1 MRRGILGIGVCT
13 LDILTKVKTL
23 PSDESVEEADSAIF
37 MGGGPVPTA
46 LAAATHL
53 GSSTTMIDILGD
65 DWKSK
70 LIIEELMDHGIQ
82 CENITI
88 ESGAS
93 ASLASVLVRSS
104 DGVRAI
110 RFVKSSTKAI
120 NPQSLDDNTINN
132 HKILHC
138 NGRHLDACLKAAE
151 IVKSHKGETLL
162 SFDGGADRYREE
174 LLPLMKRI
182 DIAIVAQDF
191 ALRATNEINLTQS
204 TWIKLNQLFPK
215 AHIIGITDGKKGS
228 WIQHED
234 QEAFHQPAFLA
245 TNIEDTTGCGDVYH
259 GAFLHA
265 IESGISVDEAAKM
278 ASAAGSMNATALGGR
293 GFLPNKEQ
301 LQNFLAKAKEIK
313 PLKF

>member
-65 DWKSK
+65 DLKSK
-70 LIIEELMDHGIQ
+70 LIIEELINHGIQ

-88 ESGAS
+88 ESDAS

-104 DGVRAI
+104 DGARAI
-110 RFVKSSTKAI
+110 RFVRSSTNAI
-120 NPQSLDDNTINN
+120 NPQSLDDITINK
-132 HKILHC
+132 HKIIHC
-138 NGRHLDACLKAAE
+138 NGRHLDACLKAADIIE
-151 IVKSHKGETLL
+151 LNKGETLL
-162 SFDGGADRYREE
+162 SFDGGAGRYREE

-191 ALRATNEINLTQS
+191 ALKATNEINLTQS
-204 TWIKLNQLFPK
+204 TWVKLNQLFPK
-215 AHIIGITDGKKGS
+215 AHIIGITDGQRGS
-228 WIQHED
+228 WIQYED
-234 QEAFHQPAFLA
+234 QEIFHQPAFLA
-245 TNIEDTTGCGDVYH
+245 PSIEDTTGCGDVYH
-259 GAFLHA
+259 GTFLHS
-265 IESGISVDEAAKM
+265 IESGISVKEGARM
-278 ASAAGSMNATALGGR
+278 ASAVGAMNATVLGGR

-301 LQNFLAKAKEIK
+301 LQNFLAKAEEMK
-313 PLKF
+313 PS